1 VISKNDL
8 ENNITIILNKIKKSN
23 YIMFGHSN
31 INEKIKELIKQ
42 NGTINYDD
50 YDYTC
55 SYKSE
60 VYGPCG
66 ATLEI
71 DKIYKVAKK
80 LNL

>member
-1 VISKNDL
+1 MSNADL
-8 ENNITIILNKIKKSN
+8 DNNITIILDKIKKSN
-23 YIMFGHSN
+23 YVMFGNSN

-55 SYKSE
+55 SYKPE

-71 DKIYKVAKK
+71 DKIHKVPKK
-80 LNL
+80 LN